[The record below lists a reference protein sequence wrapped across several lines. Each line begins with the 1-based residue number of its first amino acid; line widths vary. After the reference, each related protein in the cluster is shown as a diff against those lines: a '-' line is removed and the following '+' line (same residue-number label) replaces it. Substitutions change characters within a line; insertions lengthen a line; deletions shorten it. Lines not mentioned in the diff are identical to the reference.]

1 MDQDKGCK
9 MEPHKMSN
17 LLNHLTVSKFGI
29 RKYIEVNDFSGS
41 QCSANKTMRFKTPM
55 LKSDL
60 GGYGN

>member
-1 MDQDKGCK
+1 

-17 LLNHLTVSKFGI
+17 LLNHLTVLKFGI
-29 RKYIEVNDFSGS
+29 RKWVEVNDFSGS

-55 LKSDL
+55 LRSDL